1 MNSKFSAASL
11 CLSAIACVS
20 VTAPTNATPDYQTFA
35 EWCQNQDQISED
47 ARHTVQVLLGQVGTT
62 DCDTAQTLLS
72 GVPLLALPGQNI
84 RDVRPIGTLTQLQ
97 MLLLLDNDISDVSAI
112 AKLTNLTSLDLGM
125 NQITDIRALAPL
137 TNLSMASFLDNPI
150 KQKICPLPNA
160 RVCVFSDDITGLAGG
175 DTDVFSLGEAA
186 YKDGDFP
193 SALGHFQD
201 ALEIYTQN
209 GDQVRMAR
217 MLTRI
222 ADTHTNLGNYANATL
237 TYRKSIQLRENLG
250 DTGGLI
256 ISYGNLSNLYQQI
269 GQLNAAKEAIEMAL
283 VKQEEYNSG
292 TGGFDFDTNPLFA
305 FLDQGDLENNLA
317 LVEIQ
322 LGNYDAA
329 IASASS
335 ALERFEKTKGVFEA
349 GLLGDKRRI
358 AGTRLS
364 LSIIGDARLKQNSA
378 AEALTYFQTAL
389 TLAEEL
395 GDQSAIAS
403 SLTYIGNAQQALE
416 HHDQAIATYEK
427 ALEIHANIGNK
438 KGVGSTLNSMGTSL
452 LSQEKLSASET
463 VLLEAIETWEALRP
477 GLQDEYKVSL
487 SELQNETFKTLQQV
501 LIAQGKTSE
510 ALAIA
515 ERGRARAFIE
525 LLATNFKDNPPSTE
539 PPTVEQ
545 LKAIAA
551 EQDSTLVEYSI
562 IGDDLNIW
570 VINPTGE
577 IDFRQVDI
585 ANQDIDDL
593 VQASRDGMFIEP
605 YYPVDELQA
614 LHEILIAPIAEFLP
628 SDENQKVVFIPQ
640 GSLFLVPF
648 VALLDAEEHYL
659 IQDHTILTSPS
670 IQALELTRQQKL
682 ANAAKK
688 PEHNLIAGFP
698 RNPEA
703 AKDLVLGNPEMPIN
717 LQTGTTLSPLSGAEQ
732 EALDIA
738 DFLKSNA
745 ITGKQATKE
754 QILTDISSAR
764 IVHIATHGLL
774 EDVAGLGTPGALALA
789 PTETDLGYLTS
800 NEILDLKLV
809 ADLVVLSACDT
820 AQGDIKSDGVIGLSR
835 SFIAAGTPSIIVT
848 LWKIP
853 DDSTAFLMQEFY
865 QQLDQSGDKAIALR
879 QAMLATLL
887 EFAEDPDDPALWA
900 TPNLWAA
907 PTLIGE
913 SL

>member
-1 MNSKFSAASL
+1 MKPKFSVVSIL
-11 CLSAIACVS
+11 IGAIAS
-20 VTAPTNATPDYQTFA
+20 TTLIAPAQAESNYATFA
-35 EWCQNQDQISED
+35 AWCQNQDAISED

-62 DCDTAQTLLS
+62 DCEVAQERLGAT
-72 GVPLLALPGQNI
+72 PLLAIPGQNI

-97 MLLLLDNDISDVSAI
+97 MLLLLDNEISDVSAI
-112 AKLTNLTSLDLGM
+112 ANLTNLTSLDLGM
-125 NQITDIRALAPL
+125 NQITDIRSLAPL
-137 TNLSMASFLDNPI
+137 TKLSMASFLNNPI
-150 KQKICPLPNA
+150 AQKICPLPNA
-160 RVCVFSDDITGLAGG
+160 RVCVFSDDIVDFAGG
-175 DTDVFSLGEAA
+175 DADVFSLGEAA

-201 ALEIYTQN
+201 ALEIYTES

-222 ADTHTNLGNYANATL
+222 ADTHTNLGNYADATI

-256 ISYGNLSNLYQQI
+256 VSYGNLSNLYQQI
-269 GQLNAAKEAIEMAL
+269 GQLDAAKEAIETAL
-283 VKQEEYNSG
+283 VKQAEYNSG
-292 TGGFDFDTNPLFA
+292 SGGFDFDTNPLFA

-317 LVEIQ
+317 LVELQ

-329 IASASS
+329 IASAES
-335 ALERFEKTKGVFEA
+335 ALERLKKTRGVFES
-349 GLLGDKRRI
+349 GLLGDQRRI

-364 LSIIGDARLKQNSA
+364 LSIIGDVRLKQGSA

-395 GDQSAIAS
+395 EDQAAIAT
-403 SLTYIGNAQQALE
+403 SLTYIGDAQRQLE
-416 HHDQAIATYEK
+416 HHDQAIATYDQALTIHEK
-427 ALEIHANIGNK
+427 IGNK
-438 KGVGSTLNSMGTSL
+438 KGVGSTLHSKGISL
-452 LSQEKLSASET
+452 LSQDKLSESET
-463 VLLEAIETWEALRP
+463 VLLEAIEVWEALRP

-539 PPTVEQ
+539 PPTVEGLQ
-545 LKAIAA
+545 AIAT

-562 IGDDLNIW
+562 TGDDLNIW
-570 VINPTGE
+570 VINPAGDIE
-577 IDFRQVDI
+577 FQQVNI
-585 ANQDIDDL
+585 ANQNLDEL

-614 LHEILIAPIAEFLP
+614 LHEILIAPITEFLP
-628 SDENQKVVFIPQ
+628 TDENQKVVFIPQ

-648 VALLDAEEHYL
+648 VALLDAEERYL

-670 IQALELTRQQKL
+670 IQALELTRQQKS
-682 ANAAKK
+682 ANAAQK

-698 RNPEA
+698 RDPEA
-703 AKDLVLGNPEMPIN
+703 AKDLVLGNPEMPVN
-717 LQTGTTLSPLSGAEQ
+717 LQTGATLSPLSGAEE
-732 EALDIA
+732 EALNIA
-738 DFLKSNA
+738 DFLKADA
-745 ITGKQATKE
+745 ITGKQATKDNII
-754 QILTDISSAR
+754 QDISAAR

-800 NEILDLKLV
+800 NEILNLQLV

-865 QQLDQSGDKAIALR
+865 QQLEQSGDKAIALR

-887 EFAEDPDDPALWA
+887 EFADDPDDPAFWA

-913 SL
+913 SV